1 MSSVKDQVIEFLV
14 KYGFQIVGGLII
26 FVCGLFVA
34 GALGRLVKKSV
45 KRFKLE
51 QPVETLLVRVTKLVV
66 ILLTGI
72 LTVSKMGV
80 DIAPLVAGVGVIG
93 VGIGLATQG
102 VLANLVAGLLI
113 IFAKPFRVGE
123 FIDLLGEE
131 GVVQTID
138 LFSTKLMH
146 ADKSVV
152 VIPNR
157 KIVGEILHNYGTMR
171 QLDMSIGVTYDSNLR
186 HVEQV
191 VRGVLASNAK
201 VLKDPAPAYAVVEL
215 ADSSI
220 NIAIKPWVL
229 VQDFAGAPGELYQ
242 AIIEAFREQQ
252 IHMPFPQREI
262 RILNLNEASNGALTP
277 LQNRSAT
284 GI

>member
-1 MSSVKDQVIEFLV
+1 MTKIKDEVIQFLV
-14 KYGFQIVGGLII
+14 NYGFQIVGGLII
-26 FVCGLFVA
+26 FICGVFIA
-34 GALGRLVKKSV
+34 GALGRLVKKSLT
-45 KRFKLE
+45 RFKLE
-51 QPVETLLVRVTKLVV
+51 QPVETLLVRVTKLIV

-80 DIAPLVAGVGVIG
+80 DIAPLVAGVGVVG
-93 VGIGLATQG
+93 VGVGLATQG

-131 GVVQTID
+131 GVVQRID
-138 LFSTKLMH
+138 LFSTKLTH
-146 ADKSVV
+146 ADKSIV

-157 KIVGEILHNYGTMR
+157 KIVGEVLHNYGTIR
-171 QLDMSIGVTYDSNLR
+171 QLNLSIGVTYDTNLR

-191 VRGVLASNAK
+191 VREVLARSTK
-201 VLKDPAPAYAVVEL
+201 VLKDPAPAYGVVEL

-229 VQDFAGAPGELYQ
+229 VENFAGAPGELYQ
-242 AIIEAFREQQ
+242 AIVEAFRDQR
-252 IHMPFPQREI
+252 IDMPFPQREI
-262 RILNLNEASNGALTP
+262 RILNLNDAANGALTP
-277 LQNRSAT
+277 LQSRSAT